1 MNPTVIPGGLVV
13 VHGVGVLLRGPSG
26 AGKSSAA
33 LSLLSKGHYLV
44 ADDLVE
50 VVPGPDGKLVGRPVE
65 GDVRIEVRGLGVFR
79 ARSLF
84 HDGTL
89 PASRIDFAVELD
101 AYDASR
107 DAGRVVPEKETIEVL
122 DQDLLAVRV
131 PVPNGIDP
139 GLLVELL
146 AKLFRDTGSV
156 EP

>member
-1 MNPTVIPGGLVV
+1 
-13 VHGVGVLLRGPSG
+13 
-26 AGKSSAA
+26 
-33 LSLLSKGHYLV
+33 
-44 ADDLVE
+44 
-50 VVPGPDGKLVGRPVE
+50 VE

-146 AKLFRDTGSV
+146 AKLFATLDRWNRDSTENRNCNGAFRIGQINGCAHSRRYGLLLC
-156 EP
+156 